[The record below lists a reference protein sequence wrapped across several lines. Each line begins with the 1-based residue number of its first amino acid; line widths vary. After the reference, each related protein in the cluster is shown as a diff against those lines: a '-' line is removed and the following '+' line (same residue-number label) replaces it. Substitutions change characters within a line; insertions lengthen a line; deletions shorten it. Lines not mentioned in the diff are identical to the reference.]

1 MQTGI
6 ATIWVT
12 LQASQAHHRLRQ
24 VTNAI
29 LVVTAIAAIL
39 NLVISRDL
47 TGEVMAVIS
56 GLLYLARRPSSSAA
70 WCCGGRWTPRPCWAR
85 SPPT

>member
-1 MQTGI
+1 MIRDGKVAGIDRSGCTTVSLQLACSSPEQTGI

-29 LVVTAIAAIL
+29 LVVTAIAA
-39 NLVISRDL
+39 
-47 TGEVMAVIS
+47 T
-56 GLLYLARRPSSSAA
+56 
-70 WCCGGRWTPRPCWAR
+70 
-85 SPPT
+85 